1 MEFMEVF
8 KGRRSIRCYKPDPVP
23 RALIEEILSESRWC
37 PSWANTQPWEVVV
50 VQGEI
55 LEKFKEGQI
64 EKVKVHATPTPDVST
79 PDKFPPKWHDRV
91 VQIGKSCLTA
101 KGIGREDG
109 DARNQYYAE
118 MFTLFGAPV
127 MLLFMLDDQ
136 LELPYGMM
144 DIGIFM
150 TGVCLLAK
158 EKGLGTLVLS
168 TVIRYPDLFRTLM
181 PIPTNKKVVM
191 GIAMGYADERA
202 PVNQFE
208 RQRIPVEDFVT
219 WVG

>member
-23 RALIEEILSESRWC
+23 RELIEEILSESRWC
-37 PSWANTQPWEVVV
+37 PSWANTQPWEVMV

-64 EKVKVHATPTPDVST
+64 EKVKVHAPHASDVATPE
-79 PDKFPPKWHDRV
+79 KFPPKWHDRV
-91 VQIGKSCLTA
+91 VAIGKSCLTA
-101 KGIGREDG
+101 RGIGREDR

-150 TGVCLLAK
+150 TGVCLIAK

-168 TVIRYPDLFRTLM
+168 TVIRYPDLFRSLM

-191 GIAMGYADERA
+191 GIAMGYADESA
-202 PVNQFE
+202 PINQFGRE
-208 RQRIPVEDFVT
+208 RIAVEDFVT
-219 WVG
+219 WIG